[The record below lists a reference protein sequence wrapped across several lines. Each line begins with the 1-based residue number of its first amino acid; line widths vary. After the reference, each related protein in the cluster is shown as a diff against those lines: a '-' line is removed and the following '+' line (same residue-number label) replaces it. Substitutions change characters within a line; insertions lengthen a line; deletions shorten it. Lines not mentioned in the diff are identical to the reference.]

1 MPLDRDQKRF
11 VELGQRLYGDVGW
24 QREFA
29 RVTGL
34 SHQLVSKIAAGDRAV
49 TDAVRERVIAGLR
62 REISVRS
69 VKLTTMKKF
78 VKDYEGR
85 EDK

>member
-1 MPLDRDQKRF
+1 MQLDRDQTRF
-11 VELGQRLYGDVGW
+11 VALGQRLFGDQGW

-29 RVTGL
+29 RATGL
-34 SHQLVSKIAAGDRAV
+34 SHQLVSKIAGGKQSV
-49 TDAVRERVIAGLR
+49 TEGTRGRVIAGLK

-78 VKDYEGR
+78 VKDYEY
-85 EDK
+85 E